1 MVFSS
6 FFCQILVVLTWGWLY
21 GTAVCLSYWV
31 HVKTLPLNEED
42 ITRYCFLQTNSKDV
56 YSSFTKTSMPK
67 RLSQIE
73 NGIQYTYLERKQRW
87 FAFLSSVQYL

>member
-31 HVKTLPLNEED
+31 HVKALPLNEED
-42 ITRYCFLQTNSKDV
+42 ITRYCFLQTNSILLCGKMYIQV
-56 YSSFTKTSMPK
+56 SPK
-67 RLSQIE
+67 HRCLRDS
-73 NGIQYTYLERKQRW
+73 LK
-87 FAFLSSVQYL
+87 